1 MTEVAGHSQIKGPV
15 DQSSAIAFRVIYLN
29 RDFEQYMYFL
39 DKFGTS
45 FQVEYFDTKLGVM
58 DALEDYYPADV
69 LMAHEN
75 ALGWELLKEIRK
87 SGKFGNIPFIILADS
102 VTRGKIKEARLH
114 KADDIFDA
122 KFKTGDLVTRLHYF
136 NNRQW
141 MNAEKAARKISLK
154 GAKTPFWKRAI
165 DVIATGGALL
175 LLSPVFLLV
184 ALLIRLDSKGPVLY
198 RSKRVGSGFKIFNL
212 LKFRTMR
219 TDADKMMST
228 MAALN
233 MYNKVAEENE
243 GEEQLLCEQCQRG
256 DFCNRRLFLDGKEI
270 CESVYQAQKE
280 KKAAFMKFQNDPRI
294 TRIGGFLRNSSLDEL
309 PQLVNIFRGDM
320 SLVGNRPLPLYEAEK
335 LTTDD
340 KIMRFA
346 GPAGLT
352 GLWQVTKRGK
362 GKADMSEEER
372 AQLDVTYAKEFSFM
386 LDMKIILK
394 TFPAL
399 FQSENV

>member
-58 DALEDYYPADV
+58 DALDDYYPADV

-75 ALGWELLKEIRK
+75 ALGWDLLKEIRK

-154 GAKTPFWKRAI
+154 GAKTPLWKRAI
-165 DVIATGGALL
+165 DVIATGGALF